1 MTLTRANTATA
12 QNHAKRFGG
21 VCLMMASLMLAIG
34 LNVQFANAQNI
45 EFIVQFGTSDIDSA
59 DDVFADSSGVYVVGF
74 TDGTLSDQASQ
85 GGRDAFIRKYN
96 SDGDEIWT
104 RQFGMSDFEDVPT
117 DEAHRVSADSSGVY
131 VVGETQHSVD
141 EGGVDAFIRKYNS
154 DGDEIWTRQFGTSL
168 QDQAFAVSVDSS
180 GVYVVGTTAGE
191 FEGETNEGG
200 FDNFIRK
207 YNSDGDEIWT
217 RQFGTSESDSAD
229 DVSADS
235 SGVYVVGGV
244 SGSLPDQTNHGLV
257 DAFIRKYNSDGD
269 EIWTRQFGTSGRDAA
284 DGVSADSSGVYV
296 VGFTEQDDSEGV
308 DDAFIRKYNSDGDE
322 IWTRQFGTSSN
333 DNANAVSAD
342 SSGVYVAGVT
352 DGSFPDESSE
362 GDFDIFVRKY
372 NSDGDEIWTQQFGS
386 SEFDIVN
393 GVSVDTTGVYVA
405 GETFGTL
412 PGESS
417 LGDGDAFLAKL
428 GIDDDRKKH
437 HDDDKKYHDD
447 DSKKK

>member
-1 MTLTRANTATA
+1 VTLTRANTATA
-12 QNHAKRFGG
+12 QNHAKRFSG

-34 LNVQFANAQNI
+34 LNIQFANAQNI

-117 DEAHRVSADSSGVY
+117 DEAHGVSADSSGVY

-244 SGSLPDQTNHGLV
+244 SGSLPDQTNQGLV

-296 VGFTEQDDSEGV
+296 VGFTEQDDGEGV

-437 HDDDKKYHDD
+437 HDDDKKYYDD